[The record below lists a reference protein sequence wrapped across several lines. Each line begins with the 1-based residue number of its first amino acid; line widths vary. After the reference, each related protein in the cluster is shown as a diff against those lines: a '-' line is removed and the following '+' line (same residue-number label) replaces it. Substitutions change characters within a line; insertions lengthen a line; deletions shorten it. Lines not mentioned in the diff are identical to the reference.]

1 MGGREELQKKLAN
14 EGAFL
19 YSTGSQDSK
28 EEPGVEEE
36 SADVVVLPRR
46 LLAADIPAAFRKIE
60 ARREEG
66 GATVDFGG
74 VEEFDSTTLALLSY
88 LRSRSSDTRIIN
100 VGEKL
105 GRSFEVFMGGTPPAA
120 FAGPELDLPIRVLHS
135 FSDRFLTQMRKA
147 EKFFILLSDEI
158 THTAS
163 YLRERRGVYPGEI
176 WNQVFFMGN
185 KSFPITC
192 LLIFLVGVTIAM
204 TSAAQ
209 LKLYGADI
217 YLADLIGYGMLREL
231 VPLMLGVILA
241 GKVGAAV
248 AAELSTM
255 TVLEEVDAL
264 RTMGIVP
271 ERYLMVPRLIAIT
284 ITVPLLVALAD
295 CVGILGGILVGR
307 ITLGILA
314 SAFIREMFTAVDLG
328 DFLIGLVKSV
338 IFGWAVIV
346 GAGFKGLT
354 VGRSAGEVGRATTE
368 SVVLSISMIIL
379 IDCVF
384 AVLTY

>member
-1 MGGREELQKKLAN
+1 V
-14 EGAFL
+14 
-19 YSTGSQDSK
+19 D
-28 EEPGVEEE
+28 E
-36 SADVVVLPRR
+36 SGLPVVSLPRKLR
-46 LLAADIPAAFRKIE
+46 APDIPAAFKEIQ

-66 GATVDFGG
+66 PVAVDFRD
-74 VEEFDSTTLALLSY
+74 VEDFDSSALALLSH
-88 LRSRSSDTRIIN
+88 LQGCAPEVRVIN

-105 GRSFEVFMGGTPPAA
+105 GRSFEVFLGGTPAA
-120 FAGPELDLPIRVLHS
+120 TCEVEEEDLPTRVLHS
-135 FSDRFLTQMRKA
+135 FSNRFLAQMRHTG
-147 EKFFILLSDEI
+147 KFFVLLGDEI
-158 THTAS
+158 YHTAS
-163 YLRERRGVYPGEI
+163 YFRKRRGVYPGEI
-176 WNQVFFMGN
+176 WNQVFFMAY

-264 RTMGIVP
+264 KTMGVVP
-271 ERYLMVPRLIAIT
+271 EKFLMVPRLIAIT
-284 ITVPLLVALAD
+284 LAVPLLVTLAD
-295 CVGILGGILVGR
+295 TVGIGGGIIVGR
-307 ITLGILA
+307 MSLAILP
-314 SAFIREMFTAVDLG
+314 SSFLREMFTVVDLG
-328 DFLIGLVKSV
+328 DFFIGLGKSV
-338 IFGWAVIV
+338 VFGWAVIV
-346 GAGFKGLT
+346 GSGYKGLT

-368 SVVLSISMIIL
+368 SVVLSVSLIIL
-379 IDCVF
+379 IDCIF
-384 AVLTY
+384 ALILY

>member
-1 MGGREELQKKLAN
+1 V
-14 EGAFL
+14 
-19 YSTGSQDSK
+19 D
-28 EEPGVEEE
+28 EE
-36 SADVVVLPRR
+36 STDLVALPRR
-46 LLAADIPAAFRKIE
+46 LLAADIPAAFREIV
-60 ARREEG
+60 ARREETG
-66 GATVDFGG
+66 VATVDFGA
-74 VEEFDSTTLALLSY
+74 VEEYDSSALALLSY
-88 LRSRSSDTRIIN
+88 LRACSADTRVIN
-100 VGEKL
+100 VSEKL
-105 GRSFEVFMGGTPPAA
+105 SRSFEVFMGGTPPAA
-120 FAGPELDLPIRVLHS
+120 CAVPELDLPTRVLHS

-147 EKFFILLSDEI
+147 ESFFILLADEI

-163 YLRERRGVYPGEI
+163 YLWKRRGVYPGEI

-217 YLADLIGYGMLREL
+217 YLADLVGYGMLREL

-264 RTMGIVP
+264 RTMGVIP
-271 ERYLMVPRLIAIT
+271 ERFLMVPRLIAIT
-284 ITVPLLVALAD
+284 IAVPLLVTLAD
-295 CVGILGGILVGR
+295 TVGILGGLIVGR
-307 ITLGILA
+307 VSLGILP
-314 SAFIREMFTAVDLG
+314 STFMREMFTTVDMG
-328 DFLIGLVKSV
+328 DFLLGLGKSV
-338 IFGWAVIV
+338 IFGWAVIL
-346 GAGFKGLT
+346 GSGFKGLT

-368 SVVLSISMIIL
+368 SVVLSISLIIL
-379 IDCVF
+379 IDCAF
-384 AVLTY
+384 ALITY

>member
-1 MGGREELQKKLAN
+1 MPEL
-14 EGAFL
+14 
-19 YSTGSQDSK
+19 
-28 EEPGVEEE
+28 EEE
-36 SADVVVLPRR
+36 ATGLIILPRR
-46 LLAADIPAAFRKIE
+46 LVAADIPAAFREIE

-66 GATVDFGG
+66 EVTVDFGG
-74 VEEFDSTTLALLSY
+74 VEEFDSSALALMSY
-88 LRSRSSDTRIIN
+88 LRTCSADTRVIN

-105 GRSFEVFMGGTPPAA
+105 GRSFEIFLGGTPPASCA
-120 FAGPELDLPIRVLHS
+120 APELDLPIRVLHS
-135 FSDRFLTQMRKA
+135 FSDRFLA
-147 EKFFILLSDEI
+147 ELRNAERFFVLLSDEI
-158 THTAS
+158 SHTAS
-163 YLRERRGVYPGEI
+163 YLWKRRGVYPGEI

-264 RTMGIVP
+264 RTMGVVP
-271 ERYLMVPRLIAIT
+271 EKFLMVPRLIAIT
-284 ITVPLLVALAD
+284 IAVPLLVALAD
-295 CVGILGGILVGR
+295 CVGILGGVLVGR
-307 ITLGILA
+307 VSLGILP
-314 SAFIREMFTAVDLG
+314 STFMREMFTTVGLD
-328 DFLIGLVKSV
+328 DFLLGLGKSV
-338 IFGWAVIV
+338 VFGWAVII
-346 GAGFKGLT
+346 GSGFKGLT

-368 SVVLSISMIIL
+368 SVVLSVTMIIV
-379 IDCVF
+379 IDCIF
-384 AVLTY
+384 AFLLY